1 MPEDTIQ
8 FHVINFFHVFL
19 TNQIYNMNIT
29 GEIGFVRALLR
40 SMHPPKREKEREERK
55 IWNNAV
61 ENIWEKTNEDINT
74 KITFVELAYNKNVQR
89 GLNKQVEIEDNDG
102 ESKDYN
108 TAQLYSH
115 LKSAESIL
123 VEIVVTIAGVYNV
136 AIPMNNRGGLNR
148 DYGLKSALT

>member
-1 MPEDTIQ
+1 MPEDAIQ

-19 TNQIYNMNIT
+19 TNQTYNMNIT

-40 SMHPPKREKEREERK
+40 SMHAPKRNNEKVQRK
-55 IWNNAV
+55 KWNDAV
-61 ENIWEKTNEDINT
+61 EAIWEKTNEEINT

-102 ESKDYN
+102 DSKDYN

-123 VEIVVTIAGVYNV
+123 VEIVVTIAGIYNV
-136 AIPMNNRGGLNR
+136 SVPMSNRGNLHT
-148 DYGLKSALT
+148 DYGLKSALS

>member
-1 MPEDTIQ
+1 MPEDAIQ

-19 TNQIYNMNIT
+19 TNQTYNMNIT

-40 SMHPPKREKEREERK
+40 SMHAPKRNNEKVQRK
-55 IWNNAV
+55 KWNDAV
-61 ENIWEKTNEDINT
+61 EAIWEKTNEEINT

-102 ESKDYN
+102 DSKDYN

-123 VEIVVTIAGVYNV
+123 VEIVVIIAGIYNV
-136 AIPMNNRGGLNR
+136 SVPMSNRGNLHT
-148 DYGLKSALT
+148 DYGLKSALS